1 MGSSN
6 ECLICWE
13 VKREMADQKS
23 VDFLEALVDQIAQ
36 DERLIEKLIP
46 RLLERLGGNS
56 QKPDQWLT
64 VNDAAEYLG
73 VSMYTIYTM
82 VREGSL
88 KASRLGQLN
97 SRKPTIRF
105 KKSALDEWLDN
116 GGVREQN
123 S

>member
-1 MGSSN
+1 
-6 ECLICWE
+6 
-13 VKREMADQKS
+13 MADQKS